1 MKRKPKHQLRRS
13 THKRFHGLT
22 VPGYNY
28 CGPFNSND
36 NGEPVNKDDAG
47 CKKHDLSDEYK
58 DYKGYIFFNDA
69 DEELIQDLKDS
80 TTFTG
85 KVAKRYFEWKKRVM
99 PRMRKRTG
107 YKTPSRKGDT
117 PATDKDTKT
126 PSTEGDTPPT
136 EKNTPAEILRDP
148 HQFSSKY
155 KKTFIEWAT
164 DLEGHPTSVR
174 NIQPSAQ
181 DTMPEGQNAGA
192 KETPLD
198 PIVDIERGV
207 PSWQYAS
214 LPYNH
219 SWVWQ
224 GHTLCYDWGYRMTS
238 PLNADISVNDAV
250 DLNSGAG
257 RANVY
262 GFKPT
267 DTPGDGS
274 KAMWFDF
281 YASIYKY
288 YSVVGCRYNILIE
301 NLSHEDIW
309 VHEMFVSK
317 TTPPLEAD
325 NNDILNWPNVKS
337 HYVRSIGAAIAANNI
352 EKQNEPVNKSNEGD
366 DVQMGGTTANFE
378 SQNHIRNEGS
388 SIIKLSGHYRPGDYT
403 RDIAQDA
410 DVERWTAVDQS
421 PTLREALLL
430 RFKPTRNFYNNN
442 NADNYDRY
450 LTFKI
455 TTQLEYLVEF
465 KELKDGLKWPIKNQP
480 AVVSINTTDP
490 GTKK

>member
-1 MKRKPKHQLRRS
+1 MKRKAKHQLRRS
-13 THKRFHGLT
+13 SHKRFHGLT

-36 NGEPVNKDDAG
+36 NGKPVNKDDAA
-47 CKKHDLSDEYK
+47 CKEHDLSEEYK
-58 DYKGYIFFNDA
+58 DPKAYVFFNDA
-69 DEELIQDLKDS
+69 DEKLIQELKDS

-85 KVAKRYFEWKKRVM
+85 KAARRYFQWKKRVA

-107 YKTPSRKGDT
+107 YKTPST
-117 PATDKDTKT
+117 V
-126 PSTEGDTPPT
+126 GDTPPT
-136 EKNTPAEILRDP
+136 EKNTPAEILQDE
-148 HQFSSKY
+148 HHFSEQDGA

-164 DLEGHPTSVR
+164 DFAGNGTSVR
-174 NIQPSAQ
+174 NFQPTTQA
-181 DTMPEGQNAGA
+181 TMSESQNAGA

-214 LPYNH
+214 LPFNH

-224 GHTLCYDWGYRMTS
+224 GDTWCYDWGYRMTS
-238 PLNADISVNDAV
+238 PLNADISVDGS
-250 DLNSGAG
+250 DLNTGGG
-257 RANVY
+257 RANAST
-262 GFKPT
+262 FSAS
-267 DTPGDGS
+267 DTPGAGS

-288 YSVVGCRYNILIE
+288 YSVVGCKYNILFE
-301 NLSHEDIW
+301 NLSSEDIW

-317 TTPPLEAD
+317 SNPPKEAD

-337 HYVRSIGAAIAANNI
+337 HYVRSMYSAITVDSV
-352 EKQNEPVNKSNEGD
+352 EKQAEPVNKSNEPDASQTNTGS
-366 DVQMGGTTANFE
+366 TSNYE

-403 RDIAQDA
+403 RDIAQDT
-410 DVERWTAVDQS
+410 DIERWTAVDAS
-421 PTLREALLL
+421 PALREALLL
-430 RFKPTRNFYNNN
+430 RIKPTRNYYN
-442 NADNYDRY
+442 DNDANTYDRY
-450 LTFKI
+450 IKFKI

-465 KELKDGLKWPIKNQP
+465 KELRDGLKWPVRNQP
-480 AVVSINTTDP
+480 ATVSIVTTTP
-490 GTKK
+490 GTIK